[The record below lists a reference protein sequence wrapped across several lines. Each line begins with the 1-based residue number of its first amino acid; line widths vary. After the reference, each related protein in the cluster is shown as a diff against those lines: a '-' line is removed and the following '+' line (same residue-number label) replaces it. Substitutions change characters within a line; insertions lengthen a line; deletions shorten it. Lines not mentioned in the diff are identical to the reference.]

1 MNKREQQKERI
12 RQLAGPKRENLS
24 YYRQRLKM
32 FEGLYRSA
40 RTPEQ
45 RASLEKEI
53 KELRATI
60 TLYRDFP
67 IEGIRTCALDA
78 PGGRQLAYNP
88 MTEEE

>member
-1 MNKREQQKERI
+1 MTKREQQKERI
-12 RQLAGPKRENLS
+12 RRLAGPPAETLS
-24 YYRQRLKM
+24 FYRQRLRM
-32 FEGLYRSA
+32 LESLYQNA
-40 RTPEQ
+40 KTPEQ
-45 RASLEKEI
+45 RAKLADSIRET
-53 KELRATI
+53 RATI